1 VTDQPL
7 ALSPCAA
14 TTVPSTIGT
23 SLFGKSEGR
32 APGVGLSEDPSDGE
46 GDADGEDDSDEEEE
60 EGVCGVT

>member
-1 VTDQPL
+1 M
-7 ALSPCAA
+7 
-14 TTVPSTIGT
+14 VPSMIGT